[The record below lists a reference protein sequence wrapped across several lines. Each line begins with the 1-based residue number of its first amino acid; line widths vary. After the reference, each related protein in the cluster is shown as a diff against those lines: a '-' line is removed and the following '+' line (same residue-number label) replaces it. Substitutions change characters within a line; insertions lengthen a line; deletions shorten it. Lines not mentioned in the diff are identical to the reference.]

1 MCWCDV
7 LAFPS
12 YDFASDDAGIQE
24 WGSSTG
30 APMDQTNKQPNPE
43 TGSVAPSTIQLLSD
57 LSLLIDSTRQR
68 VARTVNAELVLMYW
82 KMGAR
87 IHQDILGQERAAY
100 GEQIVSTLSRQL
112 SASHGSGFSRPNL
125 FHMIRFVEAWPDEK
139 EAAEL
144 AQHMGWSHFKEILYL
159 DNPIQRR
166 FYAEMCRVERWSVRT
181 LRDRVR
187 SMLFERTAISRRPE
201 NLIHQE
207 LEQLRATD
215 QVTPDLVF
223 RDPYLLD
230 FLGLADAF
238 SERDLEA
245 AILRDIERFLL
256 ELGTDFGFLARQKRM
271 TIGGED
277 YYLDLL
283 FYHRGLARLVA
294 VELKLGR
301 FEAAYKG
308 QMELYLRWLDRY
320 ERRRENENAPI
331 GLILCSEKN
340 EEQVELLQLNEGEI
354 RVAEYLTALPERSV
368 LESKLHDAVIRAR
381 SRIDARA
388 DEGNAVSE

>member
-1 MCWCDV
+1 
-7 LAFPS
+7 
-12 YDFASDDAGIQE
+12 
-24 WGSSTG
+24 
-30 APMDQTNKQPNPE
+30 
-43 TGSVAPSTIQLLSD
+43 
-57 LSLLIDSTRQR
+57 
-68 VARTVNAELVLMYW
+68 
-82 KMGAR
+82 
-87 IHQDILGQERAAY
+87 
-100 GEQIVSTLSRQL
+100 
-112 SASHGSGFSRPNL
+112 
-125 FHMIRFVEAWPDEK
+125 
-139 EAAEL
+139 
-144 AQHMGWSHFKEILYL
+144 
-159 DNPIQRR
+159 
-166 FYAEMCRVERWSVRT
+166 MCRVERWSVCT

-187 SMLFERTAISRRPE
+187 SMLFERSAISRRPE

-215 QVTPDLVF
+215 QMTPDLLF

-230 FLGLADAF
+230 ILGLADAF

-294 VELKLGR
+294 VELKPGR

-308 QMELYLRWLDRY
+308 QTKLYLRCLDKH
-320 ERRRENENAPI
+320 ERRRDNENAPI

-340 EEQVELLQLNEGEI
+340 EEQVERLQLNEGEI

-381 SRIDARA
+381 SRIDAQA
-388 DEGNAVSE
+388 EEDKAVSE

>member
-1 MCWCDV
+1 MKTLPQSRPDSAAV
-7 LAFPS
+7 TP
-12 YDFASDDAGIQE
+12 G
-24 WGSSTG
+24 G
-30 APMDQTNKQPNPE
+30 A
-43 TGSVAPSTIQLLSD
+43 QLLID
-57 LSLLIDSTRQR
+57 LSHLIDSTRQR

-82 KMGAR
+82 KIGAR
-87 IHQDILGQERAAY
+87 IRQDILGEERAAY

-112 SASHGSGFSRPNL
+112 SAGYGSGFSRQNL
-125 FHMIRFVEAWPDEK
+125 FHMIRFVEAWPDET

-159 DNPIQRR
+159 DNPFQRS
-166 FYAEMCRVERWSVRT
+166 FYAQMCRVERWSVRT

-201 NLIHQE
+201 TLIHRE
-207 LEQLRATD
+207 LEQLRETD
-215 QVTPDLVF
+215 RVTPDLVF

-245 AILRDIERFLL
+245 AILREIERFLL

-294 VELKLGR
+294 IELKLGR
-301 FEAAYKG
+301 FEASYKG
-308 QMELYLRWLDRY
+308 QIELYLRWLDKY
-320 ERRRENENAPI
+320 ERRTESEDAPI

-340 EEQVELLQLNEGEI
+340 EEQVELLQLNDGEI
-354 RVAEYLTALPERSV
+354 RVAEYLTALPERAV
-368 LESKLHDAVIRAR
+368 LEAKLHDAVIRAR
-381 SRIDARA
+381 ERIEAIE
-388 DEGNAVSE
+388 DESGGAPK

>member
-1 MCWCDV
+1 MKD
-7 LAFPS
+7 LHQKRP
-12 YDFASDDAGIQE
+12 DAVPAMPG
-24 WGSSTG
+24 T
-30 APMDQTNKQPNPE
+30 T
-43 TGSVAPSTIQLLSD
+43 QLLTD
-57 LSLLIDSTRQR
+57 LSQLIDATRQR

-87 IHQDILGQERAAY
+87 IRQDVLGEERAAY

-112 SASHGSGFSRPNL
+112 SAGYGSGFSRQNL
-125 FHMIRFVEAWPDEK
+125 FHMIRFVEAWPDEA

-144 AQHMGWSHFKEILYL
+144 AQYMGWSHFKEILYL
-159 DNPIQRR
+159 ENPVQRQ
-166 FYAEMCRVERWSVRT
+166 FYAQMCRVERWSVRT

-187 SMLFERTAISRRPE
+187 SMLFERTAISRQPE
-201 NLIHQE
+201 TLIHQE
-207 LEQLRATD
+207 LEQLRETD
-215 QVTPDLVF
+215 RVTPDLVF

-271 TIGGED
+271 TIGDQD

-294 VELKLGR
+294 IELKLGR
-301 FEAAYKG
+301 FEASYKG
-308 QMELYLRWLDRY
+308 QMELYLRWLDKY
-320 ERRRENENAPI
+320 ERRAESENPPI
-331 GLILCSEKN
+331 GMILCSEKN
-340 EEQVELLQLNEGEI
+340 EEQIELLQLNEGEI
-354 RVAEYLTALPERSV
+354 RVAEYLTALPERAV
-368 LESKLHDAVIRAR
+368 LEAKLHDAVLRAR
-381 SRIDARA
+381 QRIEARA
-388 DEGNAVSE
+388 DRGGATSE